1 MGSASSLWLITCR
14 SWNEDRV
21 TIVYPVQELKG
32 VKGAYFGVY
41 DGHGGSWCANY
52 LRDNLH
58 KLIFADSAF
67 PTDIKKALKNGF
79 EKAEREILR
88 QVVSVKKVEKA
99 GSCAAV
105 VMVVDKKIYIAN
117 LGDSRVVCSKDH
129 GNVMP
134 IRTKDHKPSKKREKK
149 RIEKAGGESRKTVR
163 GNEKVGPVRVF
174 PSGLAVSRTFGDAYA
189 KLESLGAKQ
198 GVISSEPDVT
208 CFDLAEDLDFLVIG
222 SDGIFDKLKSRKVIR
237 TVFDNIEQESTEAT
251 IHLQSAK
258 AVEAI
263 VQAALKKKSL
273 DNLSAV
279 FIAFKNLKRLFK
291 GKQKKAKFADNL
303 LVGDIEGFDEI
314 CQAKQ

>member
-1 MGSASSLWLITCR
+1 
-14 SWNEDRV
+14 
-21 TIVYPVQELKG
+21 
-32 VKGAYFGVY
+32 
-41 DGHGGSWCANY
+41 
-52 LRDNLH
+52 
-58 KLIFADSAF
+58 
-67 PTDIKKALKNGF
+67 
-79 EKAEREILR
+79 
-88 QVVSVKKVEKA
+88 
-99 GSCAAV
+99 
-105 VMVVDKKIYIAN
+105 
-117 LGDSRVVCSKDH
+117 
-129 GNVMP
+129 MP

-149 RIEKAGGESRKTVR
+149 RIEKAGGESRKYFQGDSNRTVR